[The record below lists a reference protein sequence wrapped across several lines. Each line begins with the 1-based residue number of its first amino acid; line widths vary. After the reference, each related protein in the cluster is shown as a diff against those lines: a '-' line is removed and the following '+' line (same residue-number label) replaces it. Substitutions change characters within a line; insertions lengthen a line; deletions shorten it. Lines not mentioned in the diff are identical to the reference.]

1 MPKDMKIS
9 KPYIDKQLAGINE
22 QQKQIQHTSNMAMSN
37 LARLSVF
44 KGNLR
49 EIENEQSH
57 KHHEIEH
64 TKRKDLSL

>member
-1 MPKDMKIS
+1 
-9 KPYIDKQLAGINE
+9 
-22 QQKQIQHTSNMAMSN
+22 MAMSN

-49 EIENEQSH
+49 EIENEQNH

-64 TKRKDLSL
+64 TKRKDILL